1 MSAMSDETGAP
12 QKIQVRGARVHN
24 LENVDV
30 DVPLSKIVACG
41 TPREIKDCEA
51 SITGRFL

>member
-1 MSAMSDETGAP
+1 MSDETGAP